1 MIEKTY
7 NVGIYCRLSNDDE
20 RDGESVSIEN
30 QKLLLQSYVRQ
41 RGWNEIAVYCDDGY
55 SGTNFDRPG
64 VKRLIEDAKAK
75 KINLILVKDLSRFG
89 RNYIEF
95 GQYTDYLF
103 PSLGCRFI
111 ALNNG
116 IDTMSD
122 NGSTDVMCFLNLFNE
137 FYSRD
142 TSKKVKAVKRACAE
156 SGKFMGTY
164 PAYGYKR
171 DPEDKHHL
179 VIDEETAPTVR
190 RIFSMRASGMGF
202 RAIAVTLNEEGVLP
216 PGALYYQRKGR
227 SDPRNV
233 NHKWAETTVKAL
245 IRSEVYIGN
254 MVQGKTGTLSYKSRK
269 LINKPEEEWIR
280 VEGTHEPIISR
291 EVWDTVVSIDKKKV
305 RKTPPTDGIRSIFTG
320 LVYCADCGFKM
331 RNHIERFT
339 YKDGT
344 PGRYSSFICGNYARS
359 GKSACTI
366 HSIYENV
373 LEELVLT
380 DIREKARFVECDGER
395 LAEQISRMK
404 EKESRSRVIS
414 YEQEMKAAA
423 ARMTEL
429 ERLMQN
435 LYEDK
440 CTGTIPQTV
449 FQTLMRKYETE
460 RAEKAAAIP
469 ELEQKVRAQLENRQD
484 ANRWMEV
491 IRRYTEITALDE
503 NILFELVDRIEV
515 GEARKVNGQR
525 ICDVKVV
532 YRYVGSVDD
541 ALSQERLEAYE
552 KLYKVGI
559 YCRLSV
565 DDASNS
571 AKAKNYIPADESVS
585 IENQYE
591 LLSKFVMLNGWTE
604 VKTYRDDGYSG
615 GNFQRPGFLEML
627 EDARHGLINL
637 ILVKDL
643 SRLGRDFVE
652 VGRYTDVIFPSL
664 GCRFVS
670 VLDCL
675 DTEGDNTDMLHFRS
689 LMNDYHLKDLSNK
702 VKSVLHAKMRSG
714 QYIAAY
720 APYGYRKSEE
730 DRHRLVIDEEAAA
743 VVRRMFELRRAGM
756 AYGKIAAVLNSEG
769 ILSPRWYWAKLYGN
783 GSCKYA
789 NLWMYATVKNILTNE
804 VYTGNLIQ
812 NQTGSRSYKDDTMI
826 YKPESEWIRHEA
838 LHEAIISPEVWN
850 EVQAI
855 NRERTLL
862 SADNAPPKPFLF
874 TGKLVCA
881 DCKAPLQGN
890 RETQR
895 RKNGTSKKYVS
906 YFCSRYTASGYGA
919 CSRHTIYE
927 MTLTELVLSEIR
939 AHAEAL
945 ELDEAAMLDRLQAQ
959 RTAADAE
966 RLESVRQ
973 EIGKLRRRVHELE
986 QMTVKLYEDK
996 VCGSIS
1002 AASFAVLL
1010 EKTEQER
1017 RQRTDRLDTLLAEVR
1032 EYEQSAADIQSW
1044 AAVVRKHL
1052 HIRELDRETVD
1063 ELIDRIEVGE
1073 KTVVDGKNVR
1083 DIKIYYRFVGNI

>member
-1 MIEKTY
+1 M
-7 NVGIYCRLSNDDE
+7 
-20 RDGESVSIEN
+20 
-30 QKLLLQSYVRQ
+30 
-41 RGWNEIAVYCDDGY
+41 
-55 SGTNFDRPG
+55 
-64 VKRLIEDAKAK
+64 
-75 KINLILVKDLSRFG
+75 
-89 RNYIEF
+89 
-95 GQYTDYLF
+95 
-103 PSLGCRFI
+103 
-111 ALNNG
+111 
-116 IDTMSD
+116 DT
-122 NGSTDVMCFLNLFNE
+122 
-137 FYSRD
+137 
-142 TSKKVKAVKRACAE
+142 
-156 SGKFMGTY
+156 
-164 PAYGYKR
+164 
-171 DPEDKHHL
+171 
-179 VIDEETAPTVR
+179 
-190 RIFSMRASGMGF
+190 
-202 RAIAVTLNEEGVLP
+202 
-216 PGALYYQRKGR
+216 
-227 SDPRNV
+227 
-233 NHKWAETTVKAL
+233 
-245 IRSEVYIGN
+245 
-254 MVQGKTGTLSYKSRK
+254 
-269 LINKPEEEWIR
+269 

-291 EVWDTVVSIDKKKV
+291 EIWDTVVSIDKKKV

-414 YEQEMKAAA
+414 YEQELKAAA
-423 ARMTEL
+423 ARMAEL

-491 IRRYTEITALDE
+491 IRPLSPRSRRWTKASSLSWWTAL
-503 NILFELVDRIEV
+503 RW
-515 GEARKVNGQR
+515 ARRGRSTDSASATSRWSTATSAAWTTRWRRRGRKR
-525 ICDVKVV
+525 MK
-532 YRYVGSVDD
+532 
-541 ALSQERLEAYE
+541 

-571 AKAKNYIPADESVS
+571 AKVKNYIPADESVS

-604 VKTYRDDGYSG
+604 VKSYRDDGYSG

-689 LMNDYHLKDLSNK
+689 LMNDYHLKDLSGK
-702 VKSVLHAKMRSG
+702 IKSVLHAKMRSG

-720 APYGYRKSEE
+720 APYGYRKSDE

-743 VVRRMFELRRAGM
+743 VVRPD
-756 AYGKIAAVLNSEG
+756 V
-769 ILSPRWYWAKLYGN
+769 
-783 GSCKYA
+783 
-789 NLWMYATVKNILTNE
+789 
-804 VYTGNLIQ
+804 
-812 NQTGSRSYKDDTMI
+812 
-826 YKPESEWIRHEA
+826 
-838 LHEAIISPEVWN
+838 
-850 EVQAI
+850 
-855 NRERTLL
+855 
-862 SADNAPPKPFLF
+862 
-874 TGKLVCA
+874 
-881 DCKAPLQGN
+881 
-890 RETQR
+890 
-895 RKNGTSKKYVS
+895 
-906 YFCSRYTASGYGA
+906 
-919 CSRHTIYE
+919 
-927 MTLTELVLSEIR
+927 
-939 AHAEAL
+939 
-945 ELDEAAMLDRLQAQ
+945 
-959 RTAADAE
+959 
-966 RLESVRQ
+966 
-973 EIGKLRRRVHELE
+973 
-986 QMTVKLYEDK
+986 
-996 VCGSIS
+996 
-1002 AASFAVLL
+1002 
-1010 EKTEQER
+1010 
-1017 RQRTDRLDTLLAEVR
+1017 
-1032 EYEQSAADIQSW
+1032 
-1044 AAVVRKHL
+1044 
-1052 HIRELDRETVD
+1052 
-1063 ELIDRIEVGE
+1063 
-1073 KTVVDGKNVR
+1073 
-1083 DIKIYYRFVGNI
+1083 

>member
-1 MIEKTY
+1 
-7 NVGIYCRLSNDDE
+7 
-20 RDGESVSIEN
+20 
-30 QKLLLQSYVRQ
+30 
-41 RGWNEIAVYCDDGY
+41 
-55 SGTNFDRPG
+55 
-64 VKRLIEDAKAK
+64 
-75 KINLILVKDLSRFG
+75 
-89 RNYIEF
+89 
-95 GQYTDYLF
+95 
-103 PSLGCRFI
+103 
-111 ALNNG
+111 
-116 IDTMSD
+116 
-122 NGSTDVMCFLNLFNE
+122 
-137 FYSRD
+137 
-142 TSKKVKAVKRACAE
+142 
-156 SGKFMGTY
+156 
-164 PAYGYKR
+164 
-171 DPEDKHHL
+171 
-179 VIDEETAPTVR
+179 
-190 RIFSMRASGMGF
+190 
-202 RAIAVTLNEEGVLP
+202 
-216 PGALYYQRKGR
+216 
-227 SDPRNV
+227 
-233 NHKWAETTVKAL
+233 
-245 IRSEVYIGN
+245 
-254 MVQGKTGTLSYKSRK
+254 
-269 LINKPEEEWIR
+269 
-280 VEGTHEPIISR
+280 
-291 EVWDTVVSIDKKKV
+291 
-305 RKTPPTDGIRSIFTG
+305 
-320 LVYCADCGFKM
+320 
-331 RNHIERFT
+331 
-339 YKDGT
+339 
-344 PGRYSSFICGNYARS
+344 
-359 GKSACTI
+359 
-366 HSIYENV
+366 
-373 LEELVLT
+373 
-380 DIREKARFVECDGER
+380 
-395 LAEQISRMK
+395 MK
-404 EKESRSRVIS
+404 
-414 YEQEMKAAA
+414 
-423 ARMTEL
+423 
-429 ERLMQN
+429 
-435 LYEDK
+435 
-440 CTGTIPQTV
+440 
-449 FQTLMRKYETE
+449 
-460 RAEKAAAIP
+460 
-469 ELEQKVRAQLENRQD
+469 
-484 ANRWMEV
+484 
-491 IRRYTEITALDE
+491 
-503 NILFELVDRIEV
+503 
-515 GEARKVNGQR
+515 
-525 ICDVKVV
+525 
-532 YRYVGSVDD
+532 
-541 ALSQERLEAYE
+541 

-604 VKTYRDDGYSG
+604 VKSYRDDGYSG

-812 NQTGSRSYKDDTMI
+812 NQTGSRSYKDHTMI

-855 NRERTLL
+855 NRERTRL

-966 RLESVRQ
+966 RLESVQQ
-973 EIGKLRRRVHELE
+973 EIGKLRRRVYELE
-986 QMTVKLYEDK
+986 QMTAKLYEDK

-1002 AASFAVLL
+1002 AVSFAVLL

-1073 KTVVDGKNVR
+1073 KTVIDGKNVR

>member
-1 MIEKTY
+1 
-7 NVGIYCRLSNDDE
+7 
-20 RDGESVSIEN
+20 
-30 QKLLLQSYVRQ
+30 
-41 RGWNEIAVYCDDGY
+41 
-55 SGTNFDRPG
+55 
-64 VKRLIEDAKAK
+64 
-75 KINLILVKDLSRFG
+75 
-89 RNYIEF
+89 
-95 GQYTDYLF
+95 
-103 PSLGCRFI
+103 
-111 ALNNG
+111 
-116 IDTMSD
+116 
-122 NGSTDVMCFLNLFNE
+122 
-137 FYSRD
+137 
-142 TSKKVKAVKRACAE
+142 
-156 SGKFMGTY
+156 
-164 PAYGYKR
+164 
-171 DPEDKHHL
+171 
-179 VIDEETAPTVR
+179 
-190 RIFSMRASGMGF
+190 
-202 RAIAVTLNEEGVLP
+202 
-216 PGALYYQRKGR
+216 
-227 SDPRNV
+227 
-233 NHKWAETTVKAL
+233 
-245 IRSEVYIGN
+245 
-254 MVQGKTGTLSYKSRK
+254 
-269 LINKPEEEWIR
+269 
-280 VEGTHEPIISR
+280 
-291 EVWDTVVSIDKKKV
+291 
-305 RKTPPTDGIRSIFTG
+305 
-320 LVYCADCGFKM
+320 
-331 RNHIERFT
+331 
-339 YKDGT
+339 
-344 PGRYSSFICGNYARS
+344 
-359 GKSACTI
+359 
-366 HSIYENV
+366 
-373 LEELVLT
+373 
-380 DIREKARFVECDGER
+380 
-395 LAEQISRMK
+395 MK
-404 EKESRSRVIS
+404 
-414 YEQEMKAAA
+414 
-423 ARMTEL
+423 
-429 ERLMQN
+429 
-435 LYEDK
+435 
-440 CTGTIPQTV
+440 
-449 FQTLMRKYETE
+449 
-460 RAEKAAAIP
+460 
-469 ELEQKVRAQLENRQD
+469 
-484 ANRWMEV
+484 
-491 IRRYTEITALDE
+491 
-503 NILFELVDRIEV
+503 
-515 GEARKVNGQR
+515 
-525 ICDVKVV
+525 
-532 YRYVGSVDD
+532 
-541 ALSQERLEAYE
+541 
-552 KLYKVGI
+552 KLYKAGI

-585 IENQYE
+585 IENQYK

-604 VKTYRDDGYSG
+604 VKSYRDDGYSG

-652 VGRYTDVIFPSL
+652 VGRYTDVVFPSL

-702 VKSVLHAKMRSG
+702 VKSVLHTKMRSG

-769 ILSPRWYWAKLYGN
+769 ILSPRWYWAKRYGN

-855 NRERTLL
+855 NRERTRL

-945 ELDEAAMLDRLQAQ
+945 ELDEAAMLDKLQAQ

-966 RLESVRQ
+966 RQESVRQ
-973 EIGKLRRRVHELE
+973 EIGKLRRRVYELE
-986 QMTVKLYEDK
+986 QMTAKLYEDK

-1002 AASFAVLL
+1002 AVSFAVLL

>member
-1 MIEKTY
+1 
-7 NVGIYCRLSNDDE
+7 
-20 RDGESVSIEN
+20 
-30 QKLLLQSYVRQ
+30 
-41 RGWNEIAVYCDDGY
+41 
-55 SGTNFDRPG
+55 
-64 VKRLIEDAKAK
+64 
-75 KINLILVKDLSRFG
+75 
-89 RNYIEF
+89 
-95 GQYTDYLF
+95 
-103 PSLGCRFI
+103 
-111 ALNNG
+111 
-116 IDTMSD
+116 
-122 NGSTDVMCFLNLFNE
+122 
-137 FYSRD
+137 
-142 TSKKVKAVKRACAE
+142 
-156 SGKFMGTY
+156 
-164 PAYGYKR
+164 
-171 DPEDKHHL
+171 
-179 VIDEETAPTVR
+179 
-190 RIFSMRASGMGF
+190 
-202 RAIAVTLNEEGVLP
+202 
-216 PGALYYQRKGR
+216 
-227 SDPRNV
+227 
-233 NHKWAETTVKAL
+233 
-245 IRSEVYIGN
+245 
-254 MVQGKTGTLSYKSRK
+254 
-269 LINKPEEEWIR
+269 
-280 VEGTHEPIISR
+280 
-291 EVWDTVVSIDKKKV
+291 
-305 RKTPPTDGIRSIFTG
+305 
-320 LVYCADCGFKM
+320 
-331 RNHIERFT
+331 
-339 YKDGT
+339 
-344 PGRYSSFICGNYARS
+344 
-359 GKSACTI
+359 
-366 HSIYENV
+366 
-373 LEELVLT
+373 
-380 DIREKARFVECDGER
+380 
-395 LAEQISRMK
+395 MK
-404 EKESRSRVIS
+404 
-414 YEQEMKAAA
+414 
-423 ARMTEL
+423 
-429 ERLMQN
+429 
-435 LYEDK
+435 
-440 CTGTIPQTV
+440 
-449 FQTLMRKYETE
+449 
-460 RAEKAAAIP
+460 
-469 ELEQKVRAQLENRQD
+469 
-484 ANRWMEV
+484 
-491 IRRYTEITALDE
+491 
-503 NILFELVDRIEV
+503 
-515 GEARKVNGQR
+515 
-525 ICDVKVV
+525 
-532 YRYVGSVDD
+532 
-541 ALSQERLEAYE
+541 
-552 KLYKVGI
+552 KLYKAGI

-604 VKTYRDDGYSG
+604 VKSYRDDGYSG

-702 VKSVLHAKMRSG
+702 VKSVLHTKMRSG

-743 VVRRMFELRRAGM
+743 VVRRMFELRRGGM

-769 ILSPRWYWAKLYGN
+769 ILSPRWYWAKRYGN

-855 NRERTLL
+855 NRERTRL

-895 RKNGTSKKYVS
+895 RKNGTSKRYVS
-906 YFCSRYTASGYGA
+906 YFCSRYTSSGHGA

-927 MTLTELVLSEIR
+927 MTLAELVMGEIR
-939 AHAEAL
+939 SHAEAL

-966 RLESVRQ
+966 RQESVRQ
-973 EIGKLRRRVHELE
+973 EIGKLRRRVYELE
-986 QMTVKLYEDK
+986 QMTAKLYEDK

-1010 EKTEQER
+1010 EKAEQER
-1017 RQRTDRLDTLLAEVR
+1017 RQRSDRLDTLLAEVR
-1032 EYEQSAADIQSW
+1032 QYEQSAADIQSW

-1052 HIRELDRETVD
+1052 HIREIDRETVD